1 MATLTSP
8 SIPLPT
14 APLLHHFTN
23 TGEQNEPSG
32 TGSGFKQWILILAGL
47 SALLACLLT
56 VLTTLLQA
64 KNYRKPLL
72 QRHVIR
78 ILIMVPIFS
87 AASWASLTSL
97 RVAFWIDPFR
107 DVYEAFTLYTFFQ
120 LLVAYLGGER
130 SLIIMM
136 HGRPPVP
143 HLWPLNHV
151 CGKVDISDPHTF
163 LSIKRGILQ
172 YTWIKPLLAF
182 ATVIMKATGTFREG
196 ILSVQ
201 SGYFWT
207 GLIYNV
213 SICWSLYDLA
223 LFWVCT
229 SDDLQAFRPM
239 PKFICIKGI
248 IFASWWQGFFLSI
261 LVWLGAIPSVGGG
274 YTADNLAAAIQDA
287 LICFEMPFFALSHW
301 YAFSWKDYADRTIS
315 DARMPIRFA
324 LRDAFGPRDL
334 IEDAKETLSG
344 NKYDY
349 RYFDAEDNVIA
360 HEESSSRR
368 ARMREGMRYE
378 RGGRG
383 KYWIPSPGGANDKQ
397 PLLSKVADSHAR
409 TMSPGN
415 GGNHRSTSRGTKKDY
430 GTQQQQQPFEDEP
443 SSSSSFNP
451 NHLLLLDPEEER
463 LYVSARALEFG
474 DWNYPVINTHYATRH
489 DRLRSDPNIISPSTN
504 RAILQPGA
512 KENRQR
518 RKSRIQEIREDVQR
532 GGSGGGG
539 GGGGR
544 GGSQGGKKGRGGSK
558 SGREGDGKG
567 ERNSSS
573 SSSSSHVPEI
583 LKSATSKG
591 KEKLAHLPVVG
602 GGALSNQHRNERRR
616 SPNVDHPDDHETGGN
631 QDQLVELVVEDKQ
644 AEEIARVRAR
654 KEGGPRWNEGEQ
666 RVFVKT
672 FGDEADAEERQRWR
686 GGNGVGGGSGAGF
699 GKGGGDGDGGGAGGG
714 GGGGGGCAG
723 GGGGGG
729 FPGREGRVSGAG
741 GRGRGGRGEESLG
754 QLTLGL
760 D

>member
-14 APLLHHFTN
+14 APLLHRLTT

-334 IEDAKETLSG
+334 IEDAKETFSG

-415 GGNHRSTSRGTKKDY
+415 GNHRSTSRGTKKDY
-430 GTQQQQQPFEDEP
+430 GTQQQQTYSEDEP
-443 SSSSSFNP
+443 STSSSSFNP
-451 NHLLLLDPEEER
+451 NHLLLLLDPEEER

-532 GGSGGGG
+532 GGIGGGG
-539 GGGGR
+539 GGA
-544 GGSQGGKKGRGGSK
+544 QGDVKGRGGNK
-558 SGREGDGKG
+558 SGKDGDGGKG
-567 ERNSSS
+567 KRKPSSS
-573 SSSSSHVPEI
+573 SASSSSAAAAAAATPSHLPSA

-591 KEKLAHLPVVG
+591 KAKLAHLPLVG
-602 GGALSNQHRNERRR
+602 GSLPHRNN
-616 SPNVDHPDDHETGGN
+616 PGTKNPDQEEHHDDDDNDETGDH
-631 QDQLVELVVEDKQ
+631 QDQLVDLVVEDKQ

-654 KEGGPRWNEGEQ
+654 KEGGPRWNEEGEQ
-666 RVFVKT
+666 KVFVKT
-672 FGDEADAEERQRWR
+672 FGDEEEAEERRR
-686 GGNGVGGGSGAGF
+686 AGVGDG
-699 GKGGGDGDGGGAGGG
+699 GGGDGRGWGKGEGNGDGEEEEEEEEVVPEEAEEEVFLGKNGGYQGGGA
-714 GGGGGGCAG
+714 
-723 GGGGGG
+723 
-729 FPGREGRVSGAG
+729 EK
-741 GRGRGGRGEESLG
+741 EERNPWAS
-754 QLTLGL
+754 
-760 D
+760 

>member
-8 SIPLPT
+8 SMSLPT
-14 APLLHHFTN
+14 APLLRHLTN

-151 CGKVDISDPHTF
+151 CSKVDISDPHTF

-334 IEDAKETLSG
+334 IEDAKETFSG

-415 GGNHRSTSRGTKKDY
+415 GNHRSTSRGTKKDY
-430 GTQQQQQPFEDEP
+430 GTQQPSEDDP

-512 KENRQR
+512 KDNRQR

-532 GGSGGGG
+532 GGAGGGG
-539 GGGGR
+539 QAGAR
-544 GGSQGGKKGRGGSK
+544 GSRGSK
-558 SGREGDGKG
+558 SGKDGGDEGK
-567 ERNSSS
+567 RNSSS
-573 SSSSSHVPEI
+573 SSSSPSAAAATGHVPDV

-591 KEKLAHLPVVG
+591 KEKLAHMPLV
-602 GGALSNQHRNERRR
+602 GGALPHQNRNDRG
-616 SPNVDHPDDHETGGN
+616 SKDDDDDDDDNEN
-631 QDQLVELVVEDKQ
+631 QDQLVDLVVEDKQ

-666 RVFVKT
+666 KVFVKT
-672 FGDEADAEERQRWR
+672 FGDEADAEDSRR
-686 GGNGVGGGSGAGF
+686 GEV
-699 GKGGGDGDGGGAGGG
+699 GDGGGGRFGIGEDDEPEEAVEEVFLGRKGG
-714 GGGGGGCAG
+714 
-723 GGGGGG
+723 
-729 FPGREGRVSGAG
+729 V
-741 GRGRGGRGEESLG
+741 RGVGSEGEEEGERNPWAS
-754 QLTLGL
+754 
-760 D
+760 

>member
-14 APLLHHFTN
+14 APLLHRLTN

-334 IEDAKETLSG
+334 IEDAKETFSG

-415 GGNHRSTSRGTKKDY
+415 GNHRSTSRGTKKDY
-430 GTQQQQQPFEDEP
+430 GTQQQPSEDEP

-532 GGSGGGG
+532 GGSSGGGS
-539 GGGGR
+539 
-544 GGSQGGKKGRGGSK
+544 GSQGGPRGSRGSK
-558 SGREGDGKG
+558 SGKDRSCNHGK
-567 ERNSSS
+567 RNSSS
-573 SSSSSHVPEI
+573 SSPSSPSAAAAATAHVPDV

-591 KEKLAHLPVVG
+591 KAKLAHLPVVG
-602 GGALSNQHRNERRR
+602 GGAPPQPQQQQQSHHDRRKLK
-616 SPNVDHPDDHETGGN
+616 DDDDGNDDDTEN
-631 QDQLVELVVEDKQ
+631 QDQQLVDLVVEDKQ

-654 KEGGPRWNEGEQ
+654 KEGGPAWNEGEQ

-672 FGDEADAEERQRWR
+672 FGNDDEGEEAEDSRRR
-686 GGNGVGGGSGAGF
+686 GGGDGGNGGGRF
-699 GKGGGDGDGGGAGGG
+699 GKGGEEEELEPEEAVEEVFLGRSGGM
-714 GGGGGGCAG
+714 
-723 GGGGGG
+723 
-729 FPGREGRVSGAG
+729 
-741 GRGRGGRGEESLG
+741 GRGVGFERDGEEEERNPWA
-754 QLTLGL
+754 T
-760 D
+760 

>member
-14 APLLHHFTN
+14 APLLHHLTN

-47 SALLACLLT
+47 SALIACLLT

-287 LICFEMPFFALSHW
+287 LICFEMPFFALSQW

-334 IEDAKETLSG
+334 IEDAKETFSG

-430 GTQQQQQPFEDEP
+430 GTQQQPSEDEP

-451 NHLLLLDPEEER
+451 THLLLLDPEEER

-539 GGGGR
+539 GGGG
-544 GGSQGGKKGRGGSK
+544 SQAGKKGRGGSK
-558 SGREGDGKG
+558 SGKEGDGK
-567 ERNSSS
+567 RNSSS
-573 SSSSSHVPEI
+573 SSSLAAAATTSHIPDV

-602 GGALSNQHRNERRR
+602 GALPHHQNNNNRGSQNDN
-616 SPNVDHPDDHETGGN
+616 DHDDDDETGD
-631 QDQLVELVVEDKQ
+631 QDQLVDLVVEDKQ

-672 FGDEADAEERQRWR
+672 FGDEADAEERQRR
-686 GGNGVGGGSGAGF
+686 
-699 GKGGGDGDGGGAGGG
+699 AGGG
-714 GGGGGGCAG
+714 EGLGKGDGEEEEVVPEEAEEEV
-723 GGGGGG
+723 
-729 FPGREGRVSGAG
+729 FLGRSGEGRGSG
-741 GRGRGGRGEESLG
+741 GERDGHEEEERNPWAS
-754 QLTLGL
+754 
-760 D
+760 

>member
-14 APLLHHFTN
+14 APLLHRLTT

-334 IEDAKETLSG
+334 IEDAKETFSG

-415 GGNHRSTSRGTKKDY
+415 GNHRSTSRGTKKDY
-430 GTQQQQQPFEDEP
+430 GTQQQQTYSEDEP
-443 SSSSSFNP
+443 STSSSSFNP

-532 GGSGGGG
+532 GGIGGGG
-539 GGGGR
+539 GGA
-544 GGSQGGKKGRGGSK
+544 QGDVKGRGGNK
-558 SGREGDGKG
+558 SGKDGDGGKG
-567 ERNSSS
+567 KRKPSSS
-573 SSSSSHVPEI
+573 SASSSSAAAAAAATPSHLPSA

-591 KEKLAHLPVVG
+591 KAKLAHLPLVG
-602 GGALSNQHRNERRR
+602 GSLPHRNN
-616 SPNVDHPDDHETGGN
+616 PGTKNPDQEEHHDDDDNDETGDH
-631 QDQLVELVVEDKQ
+631 QDQLVDLVVEDKQ

-654 KEGGPRWNEGEQ
+654 KEGGPRWNEEGEQ
-666 RVFVKT
+666 KVFVKT
-672 FGDEADAEERQRWR
+672 FGDEEEAEERRR
-686 GGNGVGGGSGAGF
+686 AGVGDG
-699 GKGGGDGDGGGAGGG
+699 GGGDGRGWGKGEGNGDGEEEEEEEEVVPEEAEEEVFLGKNGGYQGGGA
-714 GGGGGGCAG
+714 
-723 GGGGGG
+723 
-729 FPGREGRVSGAG
+729 EK
-741 GRGRGGRGEESLG
+741 EERNPWAS
-754 QLTLGL
+754 
-760 D
+760 

>member
-8 SIPLPT
+8 STPLPA
-14 APLLHHFTN
+14 APLLHRLTN

-334 IEDAKETLSG
+334 IEDAKETFSG

-415 GGNHRSTSRGTKKDY
+415 GNHRSTSRGTKKDY
-430 GTQQQQQPFEDEP
+430 GTQQQPSEDEP

-512 KENRQR
+512 KDNRQR

-532 GGSGGGG
+532 GGAGGGAPAG
-539 GGGGR
+539 GAR
-544 GGSQGGKKGRGGSK
+544 GSRGSK
-558 SGREGDGKG
+558 SGKDGDD
-567 ERNSSS
+567 ESEPNTSSS
-573 SSSSSHVPEI
+573 SAATAAAHVPDA

-602 GGALSNQHRNERRR
+602 GAL
-616 SPNVDHPDDHETGGN
+616 PHETRNDRGVSKDDDN
-631 QDQLVELVVEDKQ
+631 NDDDENPDQLVDLVVEDKQ

-654 KEGGPRWNEGEQ
+654 KEGGPAWNEGEQ

-672 FGDEADAEERQRWR
+672 FAA
-686 GGNGVGGGSGAGF
+686 
-699 GKGGGDGDGGGAGGG
+699 GDGDEGEEAEDSRRRGGVGKGEEEPEPEEAVEEVFLGRSGEGRGAGY
-714 GGGGGGCAG
+714 
-723 GGGGGG
+723 
-729 FPGREGRVSGAG
+729 GREGGK
-741 GRGRGGRGEESLG
+741 EEEEERNPWAS
-754 QLTLGL
+754 
-760 D
+760 

>member
-182 ATVIMKATGTFREG
+182 ATVVMKATGTFREG

-334 IEDAKETLSG
+334 IEDAKETFSG

-430 GTQQQQQPFEDEP
+430 GTQQQQPSEDEP
-443 SSSSSFNP
+443 SSSSFNP

-489 DRLRSDPNIISPSTN
+489 DHLRSDPNIISPSTN

-544 GGSQGGKKGRGGSK
+544 GGSQAGKKGRGGSK

-567 ERNSSS
+567 ERNCSSS

-631 QDQLVELVVEDKQ
+631 QDQLVDLVVEDKQ

-686 GGNGVGGGSGAGF
+686 GGNGEEEEEEEEVVPEEAEEEVFLG
-699 GKGGGDGDGGGAGGG
+699 GKGGFRGPGAG
-714 GGGGGGCAG
+714 A
-723 GGGGGG
+723 
-729 FPGREGRVSGAG
+729 
-741 GRGRGGRGEESLG
+741 EEDEERNPWAS
-754 QLTLGL
+754 
-760 D
+760 

>member
-14 APLLHHFTN
+14 APLLHHLTN

-47 SALLACLLT
+47 SALIACLLT

-287 LICFEMPFFALSHW
+287 LICFEMPFFALSQW

-334 IEDAKETLSG
+334 IEDAKETFSG

-430 GTQQQQQPFEDEP
+430 GTQQQPSEDEP

-451 NHLLLLDPEEER
+451 THLLLLDPEEER

-539 GGGGR
+539 GGGG
-544 GGSQGGKKGRGGSK
+544 SQAGKKGRGGSK
-558 SGREGDGKG
+558 SGKEGDGK
-567 ERNSSS
+567 RNSSS
-573 SSSSSHVPEI
+573 SSSLAAAATTSHIPDV

-602 GGALSNQHRNERRR
+602 GALPHHQNNNNRGSQNDN
-616 SPNVDHPDDHETGGN
+616 DHDDDDETGD
-631 QDQLVELVVEDKQ
+631 QDQLVDLVVEDKQ

-672 FGDEADAEERQRWR
+672 FGDEADAEERQRR
-686 GGNGVGGGSGAGF
+686 AGGGEGL
-699 GKGGGDGDGGGAGGG
+699 GKGDGEEEEVVPEEAEEEVFLGKNGGYQGGGA
-714 GGGGGGCAG
+714 
-723 GGGGGG
+723 
-729 FPGREGRVSGAG
+729 EK
-741 GRGRGGRGEESLG
+741 EERNPWAS
-754 QLTLGL
+754 
-760 D
+760 